1 MGFDFK
7 QLRSLSNNSESIPET
22 AAEPKRVVYDP
33 GNDLHNMVETANL
46 EKAAAAKKRSEIS
59 NEVIA
64 LKNMLRVPDKDTKL
78 IQDIALI
85 SLRIASKALN
95 DEDLYSCSK
104 DSLNVDNE
112 ELERVLKTYSPVAD
126 PVISLN
132 VSKPPLKIMLRKKA
146 NETNVEFEK
155 RKLDIL
161 NIAEA
166 KRDYIL
172 LHGITEAPDSARIA
186 ILTAVSLFNEKEPVY
201 FGETLKTL
209 LNEKLDGV
217 DTVELLKDCVISGVE
232 TRTSYPA
239 GSEAQEIYVDMITSK
254 VFEKFPDLV
263 IAARQKAYEMEDEV

>member
-33 GNDLHNMVETANL
+33 GNDLHHMVETANL

-95 DEDLYSCSK
+95 DEDLYNCSK
-104 DSLNVDNE
+104 DSLNVNNE

-209 LNEKLDGV
+209 LNEKLDGI

-232 TRTSYPA
+232 TRTSYPS